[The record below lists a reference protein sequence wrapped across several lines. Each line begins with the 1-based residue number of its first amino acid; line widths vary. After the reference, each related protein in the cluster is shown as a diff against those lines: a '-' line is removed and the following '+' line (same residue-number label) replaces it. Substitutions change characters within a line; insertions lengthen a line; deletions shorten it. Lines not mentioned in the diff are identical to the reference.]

1 MKKLSFLSLLALIFM
16 LTTASMCS
24 SDDNSSSSQNP
35 TPVINLMTQGTWRI
49 TSFIESDNNETA
61 NFSGYAFTFGAS
73 NVLTATNG
81 VNAYTGSWSVTAD
94 NSTDDDDPSGD
105 LDFTILFAS
114 PINFIDL
121 SDDWD
126 IVSQTSTKIQLIDIS
141 GGNGGTDY
149 LTFEKN

>member
-1 MKKLSFLSLLALIFM
+1 MKKLSFLSVLAVIFM

-24 SDDNSSSSQNP
+24 SDNNSSSSQNP
-35 TPVINLMTQGTWRI
+35 TPIINVMTQGTWRV
-49 TSFIESDNNETA
+49 TSFIDSDNDETA
-61 NFSGYAFTFGAS
+61 HFSGYAFTFGAS
-73 NVLTATNG
+73 NVLAATNG
-81 VNAYTGSWSVTAD
+81 VNAYTGSWSVTPD

-105 LDFTILFAS
+105 LNFNINFAS
-114 PINFIDL
+114 PVDFEDL

-126 IVSQTSTKIQLIDIS
+126 IVSQTSTKIQLIDVS